1 MSAGG
6 RTLRAI
12 GGVVAGYVAMVLLS
26 ALGGWALSGI
36 VPQGPMLGG
45 WQLGVDFLFA
55 MATVAVAGWLAGR
68 IGGGT
73 AVWLVA
79 VLIIVASVAAPSPNW
94 PRAAGIAYAVAGA
107 GLLAWMGWMKRES
120 VEARPA
126 SG

>member
-1 MSAGG
+1 MSGSG
-6 RTLRAI
+6 RALRVI
-12 GGVVAGYVAMVLLS
+12 GGVVAGYVVMVLLS

-55 MATVAVAGWLAGR
+55 MVSVAAAGWLAGR
-68 IGGGT
+68 IGGAA

-79 VLIIVASVAAPSPNW
+79 VLIVVASVAAPSPNW
-94 PRAAGIAYAVAGA
+94 PRAAGIAYAVAGV
-107 GLLAWMGWMKRES
+107 GLLVWMGWMKRES